1 MGSVGEGGAVRCWG
15 NGDDGNL
22 GGGRQLRAAAKKR
35 PGAAA
40 GLSERS
46 KIPRA
51 CACRSLSAYFAAICE
66 LWPARSFQVLFCRR
80 NVSVEI
86 TVLD

>member
-1 MGSVGEGGAVRCWG
+1 MQFGVGETATTVTSAVEDSCALRQKKPGAV
-15 NGDDGNL
+15 
-22 GGGRQLRAAAKKR
+22 
-35 PGAAA
+35 A

-51 CACRSLSAYFAAICE
+51 CACRSSGAYFAAICE